1 MLFAGQAR
9 LIEYLSRLGLEHD
22 DGWRELPRLFLFVS
36 ELAACIRSVT
46 RGVARVS
53 LFYVALHD
61 LADVLTIS
69 VSNRLLRET
78 GSTG

>member
-46 RGVARVS
+46 RGVARAS
-53 LFYVALHD
+53 LFYVASH
-61 LADVLTIS
+61 LANVLTIS